1 MQEREIMRVAPESPR
16 RIDEQRSYF
25 PDWTLRLLEFR
36 EELEADHNSYLAG
49 GYAEEF
55 GYWAHPGASRGV
67 PVVDG
72 APPENSAEWLGQAA
86 AMHPGYP
93 IRPYPF
99 AADREP
105 SEPHEGAASKPTFIL
120 ASRETVFDFDSAA
133 DTAPRGTFVR
143 VTERPYERERH
154 HFAQRATA
162 LLTRTLAALVALQWE
177 LPRRRR
183 ATNVEAIGVEF
194 TSLKR

>member
-1 MQEREIMRVAPESPR
+1 MQEREIMRVAPASPGR
-16 RIDEQRSYF
+16 TDEQRSYF
-25 PDWTLRLLEFR
+25 PDWTRRLLEFR
-36 EELEADHNSYLAG
+36 QELEADHNSYLAG

-67 PVVDG
+67 PVFDG
-72 APPENSAEWLGQAA
+72 EPPESSAEWLGQAA

-105 SEPHEGAASKPTFIL
+105 IEPHDGAASRQTFIVT
-120 ASRETVFDFDSAA
+120 SRESVFDSEAEI
-133 DTAPRGTFVR
+133 APRGTFVR
-143 VTERPYERERH
+143 VTDRPYERERH
-154 HFAQRATA
+154 HFVQRATA

-183 ATNVEAIGVEF
+183 ATNVEAVGVEP

>member
-1 MQEREIMRVAPESPR
+1 MQERQTMRVAPDSPR
-16 RIDEQRSYF
+16 PTSEQRSYF
-25 PDWTLRLLEFR
+25 PDWTLRLPEYR

-67 PVVDG
+67 RVFDG
-72 APPENSAEWLGQAA
+72 EPPEDSVEWFGQAG

-99 AADREP
+99 AGDRDLLEP
-105 SEPHEGAASKPTFIL
+105 LEDGATKQMSAEV
-120 ASRETVFDFDSAA
+120 SRRSALDSSR
-133 DTAPRGTFVR
+133 DTARRGTFVR
-143 VTERPYERERH
+143 VTDRQYERERRQLP
-154 HFAQRATA
+154 QRATA
-162 LLTRTLAALVALQWE
+162 LLTRALAALVALQWE

-183 ATNVEAIGVEF
+183 ATSVEP
-194 TSLKR
+194 TSVDSTILKR